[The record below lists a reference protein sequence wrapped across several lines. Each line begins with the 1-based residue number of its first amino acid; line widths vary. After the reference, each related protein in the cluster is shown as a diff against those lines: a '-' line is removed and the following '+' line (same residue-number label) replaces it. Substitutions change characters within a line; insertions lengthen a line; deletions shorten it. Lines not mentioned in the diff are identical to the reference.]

1 MTMINLFE
9 LEAVSGGDDGQYTFY
24 WDTVIYLSKRTGKT
38 LEKLLADLRDA
49 GQPQEMID
57 YVIEHW

>member
-1 MTMINLFE
+1 MTMISLFE
-9 LEAVSGGDDGQYTFY
+9 LEAISGGDDGQYTFY

-38 LEKLLADLRDA
+38 LEEVLSELRNC

-57 YVIEHW
+57 YIIANW